1 LGENFV
7 LSKNKEKGRNLMII
21 SNNCKNSR
29 LNTHFALCAA
39 ALATGVAVGNANATV
54 VYSEVINLAVPTTTD
69 GVYMN
74 VQTGAWSSTTTTPA
88 GWDVNPYGTSTTVVS
103 LFAATGTG
111 YMRNPNAGTA
121 TAATRLNAGTVV
133 GPSSFFYGN
142 SSATMGSGTGQ
153 WAANSSGYFGFKFI
167 AADAATHYGWM
178 QLSIGAD
185 AGTRSIVQYA
195 WENVA
200 NTSITVPSP
209 VPAPGAMALLGLV
222 GFAKRR
228 RRS

>member
-1 LGENFV
+1 
-7 LSKNKEKGRNLMII
+7 M
-21 SNNCKNSR
+21 
-29 LNTHFALCAA
+29 
-39 ALATGVAVGNANATV
+39 
-54 VYSEVINLAVPTTTD
+54 VIPNTTD
-69 GVYMN
+69 GIYMN

-88 GWDVNPYGTSTTVVS
+88 GWDVNPYGTATTAVS

-121 TAATRLNAGTVV
+121 TSATRLDVGTVV
-133 GPSSFFYGN
+133 GSSAFFYGN

-153 WAANSSGYFGFKFI
+153 WAANSSGYFGFKFT

-178 QLSIGAD
+178 QLSIGSN
-185 AGTRSIVQYA
+185 AGTRTIVRYA

-200 NTSITVPSP
+200 NASITVT
-209 VPAPGAMALLGLV
+209 PAPGAMALLGLA

-228 RRS
+228 RRA

>member
-1 LGENFV
+1 
-7 LSKNKEKGRNLMII
+7 MII
-21 SNNCKNSR
+21 SNNCQNSR

-54 VYSEVINLAVPTTTD
+54 VYSDVINLAVPTTTD

-88 GWDVNPYGTSTTVVS
+88 GWDVNPYGTATTAVS

-121 TAATRLNAGTVV
+121 TAATRLDDGTEV
-133 GPSSFFYGN
+133 GSSAYFYGGT
-142 SSATMGSGTGQ
+142 SATIGTGIGK
-153 WAANSSGYFGFKFI
+153 WSANSTGYLGFKFT
-167 AADAATHYGWM
+167 AADNLTHYGWM
-178 QLSIGAD
+178 QLSIGAN
-185 AGTRSIVQYA
+185 AGTRSIVRYA
-195 WENVA
+195 WEDVA
-200 NTSITVPSP
+200 NTSLT
-209 VPAPGAMALLGLV
+209 VPAPGAVALLGLA

-228 RRS
+228 RRA

>member
-1 LGENFV
+1 
-7 LSKNKEKGRNLMII
+7 MII
-21 SNNCKNSR
+21 SNNCQNSR
-29 LNTHFALCAA
+29 LNSHFALCAA

-54 VYSEVINLAVPTTTD
+54 VYSDVINLAVPTTTD

-88 GWDVNPYGTSTTVVS
+88 GWDVNPYGTSTTAVS

-121 TAATRLNAGTVV
+121 TAATRLEAGTVV
-133 GPSSFFYGN
+133 GPSAIFYGN

-153 WAANSSGYFGFKFI
+153 WAANSSGYFGFKFT

-178 QLSIGAD
+178 QLSIGAN
-185 AGTRSIVQYA
+185 AGTRTIIRYA
-195 WENVA
+195 WEDVA
-200 NTSITVPSP
+200 NTSLTVGVPI
-209 VPAPGAMALLGLV
+209 PAPGAVALLGLA

-228 RRS
+228 RRA

>member
-1 LGENFV
+1 
-7 LSKNKEKGRNLMII
+7 MII
-21 SNNCKNSR
+21 SNNCQNSR
-29 LNTHFALCAA
+29 LNSHFALCAA
-39 ALATGVAVGNANATV
+39 ALATGAAVGTANATV
-54 VYSEVINLAVPTTTD
+54 IYSEVINLAVPTTTD

-88 GWDVNPYGTSTTVVS
+88 GWDVNPYGTATTAVS

-121 TAATRLNAGTVV
+121 TSATRLDVGTVV
-133 GPSSFFYGN
+133 GSSAFFYGN

-153 WAANSSGYFGFKFI
+153 WAANSSGYFGFKFT

-178 QLSIGAD
+178 QLSIGAN
-185 AGTRSIVQYA
+185 AGTRTIVRYA
-195 WENVA
+195 WEDVA
-200 NTSITVPSP
+200 NTSLTVGVPI
-209 VPAPGAMALLGLV
+209 PAPGAVALLGLA

>member
-1 LGENFV
+1 
-7 LSKNKEKGRNLMII
+7 MII
-21 SNNCKNSR
+21 SNNCQNSR

-54 VYSEVINLAVPTTTD
+54 VYSDVINLAVPTTTD

-121 TAATRLNAGTVV
+121 TAATRLDVGTVV
-133 GPSSFFYGN
+133 GSSAFFYGN
-142 SSATMGSGTGQ
+142 SSATMGSGVGQ

-178 QLSIGAD
+178 QLSIGAN
-185 AGTRSIVQYA
+185 AGTRSIVRYA
-195 WENVA
+195 WEDVA
-200 NTSITVPSP
+200 NTSITVT
-209 VPAPGAMALLGLV
+209 PAPGAVALLGLA

>member
-1 LGENFV
+1 
-7 LSKNKEKGRNLMII
+7 MII
-21 SNNCKNSR
+21 SNNCQNSR
-29 LNTHFALCAA
+29 LNSHFALCAA
-39 ALATGVAVGNANATV
+39 ALATGAAVGTANATV
-54 VYSEVINLAVPTTTD
+54 VYSDVINLVIPATID

-88 GWDVNPYGTSTTVVS
+88 GWDVNPYGTSTTAVS

-111 YMRNPNAGTA
+111 YMRNPGTTA
-121 TAATRLNAGTVV
+121 TAATRLDVGTVV
-133 GPSSFFYGN
+133 GSSAFFYGN

-153 WAANSSGYFGFKFI
+153 WAANSSGYFGFKFT

-178 QLSIGAD
+178 QLSISAN

-200 NTSITVPSP
+200 NTSITVP
-209 VPAPGAMALLGLV
+209 APGAVALLGLA

-228 RRS
+228 RRA

>member
-1 LGENFV
+1 
-7 LSKNKEKGRNLMII
+7 MII
-21 SNNCKNSR
+21 SNNCQNSR
-29 LNTHFALCAA
+29 LNSHFALCAA
-39 ALATGVAVGNANATV
+39 ALATGAAVGTANATV
-54 VYSEVINLAVPTTTD
+54 VYSDVINLPIPATID

-88 GWDVNPYGTSTTVVS
+88 GWDVNPYGTSTTAVS

-111 YMRNPNAGTA
+111 YMRNPGTTA
-121 TAATRLNAGTVV
+121 TAATRLEAGTVV
-133 GPSSFFYGN
+133 GASAFFYGN
-142 SSATMGSGTGQ
+142 SSATIGSGIGQ
-153 WAANSSGYFGFKFI
+153 WSANSSGYFGFKFI

-178 QLSIGAD
+178 QLSIGAN

-200 NTSITVPSP
+200 NTSITVP
-209 VPAPGAMALLGLV
+209 APGAVALLGLA

-228 RRS
+228 RRA

>member
-1 LGENFV
+1 
-7 LSKNKEKGRNLMII
+7 MII
-21 SNNCKNSR
+21 SNNCQNSR
-29 LNTHFALCAA
+29 LNSHFAVCAA

-54 VYSEVINLAVPTTTD
+54 VYSGAINMVIPNTTD
-69 GVYMN
+69 GIYMN
-74 VQTGAWSSTTTTPA
+74 VQTGAWSSTTTTPT

-121 TAATRLNAGTVV
+121 TAATRLDLGTVV
-133 GPSSFFYGN
+133 GSSAFFYVS
-142 SSATMGSGTGQ
+142 SSATIGAGAGQ

-178 QLSIGAD
+178 QLSIGAN
-185 AGTRSIVQYA
+185 AATRSIVQYA
-195 WENVA
+195 WEDVA
-200 NTSITVPSP
+200 NTSITVT
-209 VPAPGAMALLGLV
+209 PAPGAMALLGLA

-228 RRS
+228 RRA

>member
-1 LGENFV
+1 
-7 LSKNKEKGRNLMII
+7 MII
-21 SNNCKNSR
+21 SNNCQNSR
-29 LNTHFALCAA
+29 LNSHFALCAA
-39 ALATGVAVGNANATV
+39 ALATGAAVGTANATV
-54 VYSEVINLAVPTTTD
+54 IYSEVINLAVPTTTD

-88 GWDVNPYGTSTTVVS
+88 GWDVNPYGTATTAVS

-121 TAATRLNAGTVV
+121 TSATRLDVGTVV
-133 GPSSFFYGN
+133 GSSAFFYGN

-153 WAANSSGYFGFKFI
+153 WAANSSGYFGFKFT

-178 QLSIGAD
+178 QLSIGAN
-185 AGTRSIVQYA
+185 AGTRTIVRYA
-195 WENVA
+195 WEDVA
-200 NTSITVPSP
+200 NTSITVTPI
-209 VPAPGAMALLGLV
+209 PAPGAVALLGLA

-228 RRS
+228 RRA

>member
-1 LGENFV
+1 
-7 LSKNKEKGRNLMII
+7 MTI
-21 SNNCKNSR
+21 SNNCQSTR
-29 LNTHFALCAA
+29 LNSHFALCAA

-54 VYSEVINLAVPTTTD
+54 VYSGAINMVIPNTTD
-69 GVYMN
+69 GIYMN

-88 GWDVNPYGTSTTVVS
+88 GWDVNPYGTATTAVS

-121 TAATRLNAGTVV
+121 TSATRLDVGTVV
-133 GPSSFFYGN
+133 GSSAFFYGN

-153 WAANSSGYFGFKFI
+153 WAANSSGYFGFKFT

-178 QLSIGAD
+178 QLSISAN

-200 NTSITVPSP
+200 NASITVT
-209 VPAPGAMALLGLV
+209 PAPGAMALLGLA

-228 RRS
+228 RRA

>member
-1 LGENFV
+1 
-7 LSKNKEKGRNLMII
+7 MII
-21 SNNCKNSR
+21 TNNCQSTR
-29 LNTHFALCAA
+29 LNSHFALCAA
-39 ALATGVAVGNANATV
+39 ALATGTAVGTANATV
-54 VYSEVINLAVPTTTD
+54 IYSGAINMVIPNTVD
-69 GVYMN
+69 GIYMN

-88 GWDVNPYGTSTTVVS
+88 GWVVNPYGTATTAVS

-121 TAATRLNAGTVV
+121 TSATRLDVGTVV
-133 GPSSFFYGN
+133 GSSAFFYGN

-153 WAANSSGYFGFKFI
+153 WAANSSGYFGFKFT

-178 QLSIGAD
+178 QLSIGAN
-185 AGTRSIVQYA
+185 AGTRTIVRYA
-195 WENVA
+195 WEDVA
-200 NTSITVPSP
+200 NTSLTVGVPI
-209 VPAPGAMALLGLV
+209 PAPGAVALLGLA

>member
-1 LGENFV
+1 
-7 LSKNKEKGRNLMII
+7 MII
-21 SNNCKNSR
+21 SKNCQNSR
-29 LNTHFALCAA
+29 LNSHFALCAA

-54 VYSEVINLAVPTTTD
+54 VYSGAINMVIPTTID
-69 GVYMN
+69 GIYMN

-88 GWDVNPYGTSTTVVS
+88 GWDVNPYGTATTAVS

-111 YMRNPNAGTA
+111 YMRNPSAGTA
-121 TAATRLNAGTVV
+121 TAATRLDVGTVV
-133 GPSSFFYGN
+133 GSSAFFYGS
-142 SSATMGSGTGQ
+142 SSATIGAGTGQ

-178 QLSIGAD
+178 QLSIGAN

-200 NTSITVPSP
+200 NTSITI
-209 VPAPGAMALLGLV
+209 PAPGAMALLGLA

-228 RRS
+228 RRA

>member
-1 LGENFV
+1 M
-7 LSKNKEKGRNLMII
+7 KT
-21 SNNCKNSR
+21 SNDR
-29 LNTHFALCAA
+29 LFNRLDSHFALCAA

-54 VYSEVINLAVPTTTD
+54 VYSDVINLVIPATID

-88 GWDVNPYGTSTTVVS
+88 GWDVNPYGTSTTAVS

-111 YMRNPNAGTA
+111 YMRNPGTTA
-121 TAATRLNAGTVV
+121 TAATRLDVGTVV
-133 GPSSFFYGN
+133 GSSAFFYGN

-178 QLSIGAD
+178 QLSIGAN
-185 AGTRSIVQYA
+185 AGTRTIVRYA
-195 WENVA
+195 WEDVA
-200 NTSITVPSP
+200 NTSLT
-209 VPAPGAMALLGLV
+209 VPAPGAVALLGLA

-228 RRS
+228 RRA

>member
-1 LGENFV
+1 
-7 LSKNKEKGRNLMII
+7 MII
-21 SNNCKNSR
+21 SNNCQNSR

-54 VYSEVINLAVPTTTD
+54 VYSGAINMVIPTTVD
-69 GVYMN
+69 GIYMN

-88 GWDVNPYGTSTTVVS
+88 GWDVNPYGTSTTAVS

-111 YMRNPNAGTA
+111 YMRNPGTTA
-121 TAATRLNAGTVV
+121 TAATRLDLGTVV
-133 GPSSFFYGN
+133 GSSAFFYGS
-142 SSATMGSGTGQ
+142 SSATIGAGTGQ
-153 WAANSSGYFGFKFI
+153 WVANSSGYFGFKFT

-178 QLSIGAD
+178 QLSIGAN

-195 WENVA
+195 WEDVA
-200 NTSITVPSP
+200 NTSIII
-209 VPAPGAMALLGLV
+209 PAPGAMALLGLA

-228 RRS
+228 RRA

>member
-1 LGENFV
+1 
-7 LSKNKEKGRNLMII
+7 MII
-21 SNNCKNSR
+21 SNNCQNSR
-29 LNTHFALCAA
+29 LNSHFALCAA
-39 ALATGVAVGNANATV
+39 ALATGAAVGTANATV
-54 VYSEVINLAVPTTTD
+54 IYSEVINLAVPTTID

-74 VQTGAWSSTTTTPA
+74 VQTGAIGSSSDTTA
-88 GWDVNPYGTSTTVVS
+88 GWDVNPYGTSTTIVS

-121 TAATRLNAGTVV
+121 TSATRLDAATVV

-142 SSATMGSGTGQ
+142 STATTGSGIGQ
-153 WAANSSGYFGFKFI
+153 WSANSSGYFGFKFI

-200 NTSITVPSP
+200 NASITVPI
-209 VPAPGAMALLGLV
+209 PAPGAVALLGLA

>member
-1 LGENFV
+1 
-7 LSKNKEKGRNLMII
+7 MII
-21 SNNCKNSR
+21 SNNCQNSR

-54 VYSEVINLAVPTTTD
+54 VYSGAINMVIPTTVD
-69 GVYMN
+69 GIYMN

-88 GWDVNPYGTSTTVVS
+88 GWDVNPYGTSTTAVL

-121 TAATRLNAGTVV
+121 TAATRLDVGTVV
-133 GPSSFFYGN
+133 GSSAFYYGS
-142 SSATMGSGTGQ
+142 SSATMGSGAGQ

-178 QLSIGAD
+178 QLSIGAN

-195 WENVA
+195 WEDVVG
-200 NTSITVPSP
+200 TSITVT
-209 VPAPGAMALLGLV
+209 PAPGAMALLGLA

-228 RRS
+228 RRA